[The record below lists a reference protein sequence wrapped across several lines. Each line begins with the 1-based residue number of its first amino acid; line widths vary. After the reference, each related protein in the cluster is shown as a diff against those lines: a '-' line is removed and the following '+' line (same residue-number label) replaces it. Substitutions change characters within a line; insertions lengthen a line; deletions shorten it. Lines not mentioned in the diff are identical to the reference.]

1 MMGVTTA
8 VMMLVV
14 VVVRSCGRGGGGVII
29 HRGMGGGVGVV
40 GGPGDGS
47 TRLHGRG
54 GCKGCT
60 SGGGILLWTRPLGH
74 VTVVIDIKG
83 CPRRRIPHHFP
94 IGG

>member
-1 MMGVTTA
+1 MMGVTAA
-8 VMMLVV
+8 VMMMRVV
-14 VVVRSCGRGGGGVII
+14 VVVRSRCGRGGGVII
-29 HRGMGGGVGVV
+29 RSGGVGVV

-94 IGG
+94 MGG